1 MEFRTKRLTL
11 RPARESDLV
20 AMHGILSDPRA
31 MTYWSSLP
39 HDRIEQTWDWLAS
52 MLAIP
57 PSEGEDFVVEL
68 GGKLIG
74 KAGLWRFPEIGF
86 IFHPDYW
93 GRGYARE
100 ALEFVLDRAFGVH
113 QLPAVTADVDPVTRA
128 RSGYWR
134 GSASRRPD
142 GRSEPS
148 RSAINGATASISNSM
163 RRTGQSANRK
173 GRRFPAGPPISLRA
187 TP

>member
-113 QLPAVTADVDPVTRA
+113 QLPAVTADVDPRNE
-128 RSGYWR
+128 
-134 GSASRRPD
+134 GSIRLLAGLGFQET
-142 GRSEPS
+142 GREE
-148 RSAINGATASISNSM
+148 
-163 RRTGQSANRK
+163 RTFQIGDQWCDSVYFELDAENWAKRK
-173 GRRFPAGPPISLRA
+173 
-187 TP
+187 